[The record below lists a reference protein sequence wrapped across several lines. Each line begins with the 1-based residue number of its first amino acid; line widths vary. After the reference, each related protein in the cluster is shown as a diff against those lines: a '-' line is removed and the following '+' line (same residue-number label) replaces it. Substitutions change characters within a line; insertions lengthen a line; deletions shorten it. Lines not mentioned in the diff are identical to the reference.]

1 MRPASN
7 LFNDVIMLAHLFHS
21 VTTHVDLAQL
31 PENLH
36 GLLLL
41 VAHFSDRF
49 GVTEEKILLLIT
61 SSARQYLNHV
71 TDVTITSTKRHGINF
86 HVLHKMKSYLK
97 YDTCWQYLSRIYVHS
112 LRPRFRKCLFCT
124 EHTSPVWVYFPV
136 QAYFAI
142 NSFNP

>member
-49 GVTEEKILLLIT
+49 GVTEEKKVTALKLLLSIT
-61 SSARQYLNHV
+61 GSAQLQDN
-71 TDVTITSTKRHGINF
+71 I
-86 HVLHKMKSYLK
+86 
-97 YDTCWQYLSRIYVHS
+97 
-112 LRPRFRKCLFCT
+112 
-124 EHTSPVWVYFPV
+124 
-136 QAYFAI
+136 
-142 NSFNP
+142 